1 MVITSRRIGV
11 DDIFEAMEKM
21 IEELQNDIE
30 HSFKELQ
37 NVDDFES
44 RPLIYG
50 FSMSL
55 GPDGKPVVR
64 TFGDKEI
71 ETRCREP
78 VYEQFVKTDTDEVIV
93 TVEMP
98 GIDKDDIEL
107 NVSDSK
113 LIITTPNVERRYKA
127 DIDLKE
133 IVDPK
138 SAKASYRNGI
148 LSVTLRVKGK
158 SNKGI
163 RVSVE

>member
-1 MVITSRRIGV
+1 MAGKRIGV

-21 IEELQNDIE
+21 IEELENDVE
-30 HSFKELQ
+30 QSFMELQ
-37 NVDDFES
+37 NNDLRS

-50 FSMSL
+50 FTMSI
-55 GPDGKPVVR
+55 GPDGEPVVK

-71 ETRCREP
+71 KTGCREP
-78 VYEQFVKTDTDEVIV
+78 VYEQFVKADTDELLV
-93 TVEMP
+93 TLEMP
-98 GIDKDDIEL
+98 GINRDDIEL

-113 LIITTPNVERRYKA
+113 LLVTTPNAERRYKA
-127 DIDLKE
+127 DIDLKVP
-133 IVDPK
+133 VDPQ

-163 RVSVE
+163 KISVE

>member
-1 MVITSRRIGV
+1 MTSKRIGM

-21 IEELQNDIE
+21 IEELQNDVE
-30 HSFKELQ
+30 QSFKELQ
-37 NVDDFES
+37 NFGDFES

-50 FSMSL
+50 FTMSL
-55 GPDGKPVVR
+55 GPDGEPVVR

-71 ETRCREP
+71 KTGCREP
-78 VYEQFVKTDTDEVIV
+78 VYEQFVKTDTDELIV

-98 GIDKDDIEL
+98 GIDRDDIEL

-113 LIITTPNVERRYKA
+113 LIIATPNVERRYKA
-127 DIDLKE
+127 DIDLKVQ
-133 IVDPK
+133 VDPQ

-163 RVSVE
+163 KISVE

>member
-1 MVITSRRIGV
+1 MVMPRKIGV

-21 IEELQNDIE
+21 IEELQNDVE
-30 HSFKELQ
+30 QSFKELG
-37 NVDDFES
+37 DFGDFKS

-50 FSMSL
+50 FTMSI
-55 GPDGKPVVR
+55 GPDGEPVVK

-71 ETRCREP
+71 NTGCREP
-78 VYEQFVKTDTDEVIV
+78 VYEQFVKADTDELLV

-98 GIDKDDIEL
+98 GINRDDIEL

-113 LIITTPNVERRYKA
+113 LIITTPNAERRYKV
-127 DIDLKE
+127 DIDLKVP
-133 IVDPK
+133 VDPQ

-163 RVSVE
+163 KISVE

>member
-1 MVITSRRIGV
+1 MVMTSRRIGV

-21 IEELQNDIE
+21 IEELQN
-30 HSFKELQ
+30 
-37 NVDDFES
+37 VDDLES

-55 GPDGKPVVR
+55 GPDGEPVVR

-98 GIDKDDIEL
+98 GIDRDDIEL

-113 LIITTPNVERRYKA
+113 LIVTTPNVERRYKA

-133 IVDPK
+133 HVDPK
-138 SAKASYRNGI
+138 STKASYRNGI

-158 SNKGI
+158 NNKGI